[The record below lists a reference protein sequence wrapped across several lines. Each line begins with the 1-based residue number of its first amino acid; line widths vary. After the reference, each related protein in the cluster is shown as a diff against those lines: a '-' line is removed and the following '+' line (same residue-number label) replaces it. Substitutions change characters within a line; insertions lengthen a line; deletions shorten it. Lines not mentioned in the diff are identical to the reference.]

1 VFKQG
6 GVALLRHNRV
16 KKIVLVLACFGAFSS
31 LELLVVDYVSNS
43 SSFTTLNRQRK
54 KRVFV

>member
-16 KKIVLVLACFGAFSS
+16 RKIVLDLACFGAFGS
-31 LELLVVDYVSNS
+31 LGLLVVDYVISIKLPN
-43 SSFTTLNRQRK
+43 K
-54 KRVFV
+54 GA